1 MGIEKDNTRVLVIP
15 PEQISSVTEIRIATN
30 ADIIIDTIKD
40 ILFNLKEPNLCNS
53 VTDTVHTQRSH
64 LL

>member
-1 MGIEKDNTRVLVIP
+1 MRVLVIP
-15 PEQISSVTEIRIATN
+15 PEQISSVTEVCIAMD

-40 ILFNLKEPNLCNS
+40 ILFDLKESYLI
-53 VTDTVHTQRSH
+53 